1 MSYQVVLVED
11 EKHQQEA
18 MIEMLR
24 AFPEF
29 HLAGVASSIEE
40 GKHLLES
47 TNPDLALLDV
57 MISSGSSFDLLQ
69 MLDSIPFEIIFTTS
83 YDHFAVQAFRLSAVD
98 FLLKPIDKKE
108 LENALEKF
116 RTKKLAKESVLNI
129 RNLLANLQL
138 PIADTKTKIALPTL
152 TGFLY
157 VAIKDIIRCES
168 DNTYTTFHTV
178 NRNKILVSK
187 TLKEV
192 EVMLGDYRFFRIHNS
207 HLINL
212 DYVSEYLKGEGG
224 IVLMADGS
232 HIDVSRRRKDEFLL
246 LLRHR

>member
-18 MIEMLR
+18 MLEMLG
-24 AFPEF
+24 AYPDFQIV
-29 HLAGVASSIEE
+29 GVASSIDE
-40 GKHLLES
+40 GKNLIES
-47 TNPDLALLDV
+47 AKPDLALLDV
-57 MISSGSSFDLLQ
+57 MISSGTSFDLLQ
-69 MLDSIPFEIIFTTS
+69 MLDHIPFEIIFTTS
-83 YDHFAVQAFRLSAVD
+83 YDHFAVQAFRLSAID
-98 FLLKPIDKKE
+98 YLLKPIDKDE
-108 LENALEKF
+108 LAGALEKF
-116 RTKKLAKESVLNI
+116 RARKLATDNAANI
-129 RNLLANLQL
+129 RNLLSNLQL
-138 PIADTKTKIALPTL
+138 SPSDTKTKIALPTL

-157 VAIKDIIRCES
+157 VAIKDIVRCES

-178 NRNKILVSK
+178 NKNKIMVSK

-212 DYVSEYLKGEGG
+212 DFVSEYLKGEGG
-224 IVLMADGS
+224 VVLMADGS

-246 LLRHR
+246 LLKHR

>member
-1 MSYQVVLVED
+1 MSYQVILVED

-18 MIEMLR
+18 MVEMLG

-29 HLAGVASSIEE
+29 QVVGIASSIDE
-40 GKHLLES
+40 GKNLIEMAK
-47 TNPDLALLDV
+47 PDLALLDV
-57 MISSGSSFDLLQ
+57 MISSGTSFDLLQ
-69 MLDSIPFEIIFTTS
+69 TLDTIPFEIIFTTS

-98 FLLKPIDKKE
+98 YLLKPIEKHE
-108 LENALEKF
+108 LARALEKF
-116 RTKKLAKESVLNI
+116 RSKKLATDNAANI

-138 PIADTKTKIALPTL
+138 SPSDTKTRIALPTL
-152 TGFLY
+152 TGFIY

-178 NRNKILVSK
+178 NKNKLLVSK

-212 DYVSEYLKGEGG
+212 DFVSEYHKGEGG

-246 LLRHR
+246 LLKHR